1 MVINHVFSILYDP
14 HNDSSA
20 SQNMYFIFLF
30 FLYVLVPHDIIFLII
45 FLYVNIYPILFL
57 RGFPTHHPPFLR
69 NIYSSAHELFIIIS
83 LCFFLKKGFLYL
95 YCIYPCVFLYIKDP
109 RIPRILMLMK
119 YASILQKNIYTYI
132 YMYIY
137 IFSSKNR
144 MSIYLDQ

>member
-1 MVINHVFSILYDP
+1 
-14 HNDSSA
+14 
-20 SQNMYFIFLF
+20 MYFIFLF

-57 RGFPTHHPPFLR
+57 SGFPTHHPPFLR

-83 LCFFLKKGFLYL
+83 LCFFFKKKFFIFILYL
-95 YCIYPCVFLYIKDP
+95 SMCIFIKDP